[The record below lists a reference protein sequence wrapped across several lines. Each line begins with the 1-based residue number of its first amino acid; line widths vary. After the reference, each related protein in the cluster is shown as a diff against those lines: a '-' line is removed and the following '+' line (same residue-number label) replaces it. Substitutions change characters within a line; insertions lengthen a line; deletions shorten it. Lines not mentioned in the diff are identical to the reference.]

1 MGATGSRCMEVWWPM
16 SESSTLQ
23 DRLHTLE
30 QLCVSIDAQHIARHV
45 IAQNK
50 HDELARQLQQTQ
62 AALEKL
68 TLRQD
73 KADLQIA
80 SLDLQQHALMESDM
94 VILSS

>member
-1 MGATGSRCMEVWWPM
+1 M

-23 DRLHTLE
+23 DRLHNVE
-30 QLCVSIDAQHIARHV
+30 QRCASIDSQHIARHV
-45 IAQNK
+45 VAQNK
-50 HDELARQLQQTQ
+50 YDELSHQLQQTR
-62 AALEKL
+62 AALDKL
-68 TLRQD
+68 MERQD